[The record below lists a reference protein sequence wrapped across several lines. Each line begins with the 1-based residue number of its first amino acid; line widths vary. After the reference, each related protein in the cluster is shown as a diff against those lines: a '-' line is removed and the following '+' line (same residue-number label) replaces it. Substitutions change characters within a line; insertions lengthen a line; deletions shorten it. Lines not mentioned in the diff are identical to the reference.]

1 MRIRPARRGR
11 YGRMLAMDLKMVENR
26 GRFENSPVTA
36 GLEACSFGGESP
48 AASPINQESLG

>member
-1 MRIRPARRGR
+1 
-11 YGRMLAMDLKMVENR
+11 MLAMDLKMVENR